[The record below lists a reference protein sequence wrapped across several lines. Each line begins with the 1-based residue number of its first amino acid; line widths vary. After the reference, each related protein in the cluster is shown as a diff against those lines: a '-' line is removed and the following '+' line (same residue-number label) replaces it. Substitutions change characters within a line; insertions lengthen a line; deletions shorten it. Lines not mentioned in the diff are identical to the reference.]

1 MAVEFIEDTVKQTC
15 VVKSDKMVSD
25 IHIVKDRSGFIFFEV
40 LVEKGQVPEALS
52 GKYSSML
59 KAKEAV
65 ATYLNNKEETK
76 AARRE
81 NFAKEREERKA
92 RQNAPVAD
100 TEDGEHLHSGS
111 DH

>member
-1 MAVEFIEDTVKQTC
+1 MAVEFIEDTVNQRC
-15 VVKSDKMVSD
+15 VVKSDKMVSN
-25 IHIVKDRSGFIFFEV
+25 IIIQKDRSGFIFFEV
-40 LVEKGQVPEALS
+40 KVEVGSVPAELS

-65 ATYLNNKEETK
+65 ALYLHNVKETI

-92 RQNAPVAD
+92 RQNAPVTDPEDSKQLHKGAD
-100 TEDGEHLHSGS
+100 H
-111 DH
+111 

>member
-1 MAVEFIEDTVKQTC
+1 MAVEFIEDTVNQRC
-15 VVKSDKMVSD
+15 IVKSEKMVSN
-25 IHIVKDRSGFIFFEV
+25 IIIQKDRSGFIFFEV
-40 LVEKGQVPEALS
+40 KFETGVVPQELS

-65 ATYLNNKEETK
+65 ALYINNSKETL

-100 TEDGEHLHSGS
+100 PEDSKQLHKGA

>member
-1 MAVEFIEDTVKQTC
+1 M
-15 VVKSDKMVSD
+15 
-25 IHIVKDRSGFIFFEV
+25 
-40 LVEKGQVPEALS
+40 EKGQVPEALS